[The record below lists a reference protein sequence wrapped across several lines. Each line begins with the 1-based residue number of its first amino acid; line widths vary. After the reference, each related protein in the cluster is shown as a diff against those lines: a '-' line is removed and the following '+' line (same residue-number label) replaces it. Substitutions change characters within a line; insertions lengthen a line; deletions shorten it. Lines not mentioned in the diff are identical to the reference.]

1 MVFDANGCDSTGV
14 DVVSPSLAHGGRFK
28 FRVPRFVHCSGHI
41 QHEDTFIWSASRS
54 SRNFVTVFSS
64 AAGTKNQSES
74 VSGCFSLRLSSM
86 INRSYYDHP
95 FWREFGWTGEELSRS
110 IVVSRTVKQPSIVDN

>member
-14 DVVSPSLAHGGRFK
+14 DVVSPSLAHGGPIK

-54 SRNFVTVFSS
+54 SRNFVTVFSG

-74 VSGCFSLRLSSM
+74 VSGLPLPSRVRLKICLGSPDEAARRL
-86 INRSYYDHP
+86 INACGST
-95 FWREFGWTGEELSRS
+95 FLGS
-110 IVVSRTVKQPSIVDN
+110 IWGLALYTVL